1 MELQQNQLA
10 DGRHL
15 PDGFTL
21 LFANLRAQ
29 RRLRQ
34 AKCAGNEKRSED
46 IEKPALVQGTSSEIP
61 HKTVAKK
68 NCVTPQQNH
77 ACASG

>member
-15 PDGFTL
+15 PDGFAL

-46 IEKPALVQGTSSEIP
+46 IEKPALVQGTSLEIP

-68 NCVTPQQNH
+68 KLCH
-77 ACASG
+77 AATEPRVR